1 MHLTA
6 VMKIDYMLN
15 LKSRLYSYSSSGGVM
30 YLFDSLTL
38 GGLSESNH
46 VLRTDDLNKGK
57 VRVLGDLSCKG
68 RLATVRGT

>member
-1 MHLTA
+1 MG
-6 VMKIDYMLN
+6 VMYK
-15 LKSRLYSYSSSGGVM
+15 VM

-46 VLRTDDLNKGK
+46 VLWTDDLDEGK